1 MAMVFTLVS
10 SLKDEAEN
18 LIAERVAVVAKE
30 QEERLLA
37 AEREENK
44 KFHGTPVTPESFL
57 RWREGFLKEMEENRI
72 REEEERLAEMKKAR
86 VKETVKMTGRQLWES
101 GVAGKGDQEDG
112 DDDEGMTEGVQK
124 LKVEA

>member
-10 SLKDEAEN
+10 SLKDEAEG
-18 LIAERVAVVAKE
+18 LIAGRVAEVEKA
-30 QEERLLA
+30 QEERMLA

-44 KFHGTPVTPESFL
+44 KFHGTDVTPETFL
-57 RWREGFLKEMEENRI
+57 RWRDGFVKEMEER
-72 REEEERLAEMKKAR
+72 RVKEEEDRLAELKKAR

-101 GVAGKGDQEDG
+101 GLAGKGDQEDG